1 MTNGGGK
8 RYNNPMT
15 DNSVTIVAVSSPPGR
30 GAIGIVRI
38 SGARSHGA
46 LKALFPAE
54 KHDFEP
60 GRMRHVTLDA
70 GGLKDDCMAVFFR
83 GPHSYTGEDSAEIY
97 LHGSPALLRGVVD
110 YLAEKEGLSY
120 AEGGDFTARAV
131 MNGKLDLTG
140 AEGVLDMINAES
152 GAQIR
157 GAYSL
162 ISGKL
167 RARIEEL
174 QRAVVRLRAETEAAI
189 DYPEEDIEERS
200 REEIAK
206 GLDALISQAEEL
218 MSSYRGGRGRESGVT
233 VALIG
238 RPNVGKSSIMN
249 ALVGF
254 DRAIVTEEAG
264 TTRDAISESYVYRG
278 IKFTVVDTAGLREAE
293 SLPEKM
299 GVERARLAAAEAD
312 VVISVTAAGED
323 GEEYIPQGG
332 QAVIAAENK
341 VDLSPAKKGL
351 PLCAITGQG
360 IERLKEEILA
370 ASGAAEGEG
379 KVALVNERQFA
390 AVSAASQCLRRA
402 RESAFTRAIELVSS
416 DLHEAYTELG
426 KVTGVTGSDAVVA
439 EIFSRFCV
447 GK

>member
-30 GAIGIVRI
+30 GAIGIVRM

-46 LKALFPAE
+46 LKTLFPAE

-70 GGLKDDCMAVFFR
+70 GGLKDDCMAVFFH

-110 YLAEKEGLSY
+110 YLVEKEGLSY

-218 MSSYRGGRGRESGVT
+218 MSSYRGGKGRESGVT

-312 VVISVTAAGED
+312 VVVSVTAAGED
-323 GEEYIPQGG
+323 GEEYVPKGG